1 LNYKMDLRPT
11 LSQEEKQKLFEN
23 FLNASFELK
32 AELISSLFDDQ
43 IYLTEKEEEFINTL
57 KEWHQSI

>member
-1 LNYKMDLRPT
+1 MNLRPT

-32 AELISSLFDDQ
+32 VELISSLFDDQ
-43 IYLTEKEEEFINTL
+43 IYLTEKEEEFINAL
-57 KEWHQSI
+57 REWHQNI

>member
-1 LNYKMDLRPT
+1 MDLRPT

-32 AELISSLFDDQ
+32 AELISNLFNDQ

-57 KEWHQSI
+57 REWHQNI

>member
-1 LNYKMDLRPT
+1 MNLRPT
-11 LSQEEKQKLFEN
+11 LSQEDKQKLFEY

-32 AELISSLFDDQ
+32 AELISNLFNDQ

-57 KEWHQSI
+57 REWHQNI

>member
-1 LNYKMDLRPT
+1 MNLRPT
-11 LSQEEKQKLFEN
+11 LLQEEKQKLFEN

-43 IYLTEKEEEFINTL
+43 KYLTEKEEEFISAL
-57 KEWHQSI
+57 REWHQNI